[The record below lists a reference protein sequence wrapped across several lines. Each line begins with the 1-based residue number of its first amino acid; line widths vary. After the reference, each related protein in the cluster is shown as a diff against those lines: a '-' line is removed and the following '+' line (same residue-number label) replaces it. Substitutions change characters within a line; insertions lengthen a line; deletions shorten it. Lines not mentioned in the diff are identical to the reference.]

1 MLPPANSTT
10 GTAQPTPA
18 PILMVD
24 DDVALTE
31 LVSEDLMRYGF
42 ALDAVHSARKVS
54 KNFATDPM
62 HW

>member
-1 MLPPANSTT
+1 
-10 GTAQPTPA
+10 
-18 PILMVD
+18 MVD